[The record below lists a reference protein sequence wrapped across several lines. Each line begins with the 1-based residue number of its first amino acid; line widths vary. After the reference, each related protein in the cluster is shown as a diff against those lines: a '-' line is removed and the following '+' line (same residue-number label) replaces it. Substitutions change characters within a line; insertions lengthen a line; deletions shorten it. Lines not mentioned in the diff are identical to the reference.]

1 MVYFSY
7 CIMILALG
15 LIPRSTAWRTRS
27 LLGSRSFRSSFV
39 VMSNTEKSS
48 TVSELVAYRG
58 KDSHLI
64 NALQLLSKKR
74 GCIIYPETHGIQ
86 TDETM
91 ITWSMHRKRLQLDCT
106 ILEPL
111 FLGKR
116 QLTVEDTARVWD
128 EILTSRNIL
137 LNRYSKLEQEEEVPN
152 APTDGTSLP
161 GKNKKE
167 TFIGV
172 NLGDGGRLQ
181 SELNTALAAV
191 QKASFMSRS
200 LQRSLLYGG
209 SNGNNN
215 KVSISKDDKS
225 PVTIADFAVQA
236 LVIHSL
242 SQAFPQDKFIAE
254 EDSELLRS
262 DVAIREGV
270 LTALKS
276 VAPIVPWT
284 EELLYST
291 IDKGMFDGS
300 APRVWVL
307 DPVDGNTC
315 NTWHHI
321 TSYRNLPYHLPSF
334 HILSICK
341 HLTHLL
347 SPRMLSISI
356 YPTPSPLFLLFYCP
370 SIATVLYQVPKG
382 SCVVNIIALLW
393 PF

>member
-1 MVYFSY
+1 MQSMVCFLLY
-7 CIMILALG
+7 CIPMILALG
-15 LIPRSTAWRTRS
+15 LIPRNTAWRTRS
-27 LLGSRSFRSSFV
+27 LLGTRSFRSSFV

-74 GCIIYPETHGIQ
+74 GCVIYPETHGIQ

-91 ITWSMHRKRLQLDCT
+91 ITWSMHRKRFQLDCT

-137 LNRYSKLEQEEEVPN
+137 LNRYSKLEKEEEVPN
-152 APTDGTSLP
+152 DTADGTSLP
-161 GKNKKE
+161 DKNKKE

-200 LQRSLLYGG
+200 LQRSLLYGDG
-209 SNGNNN
+209 SNGSNNN

-276 VAPIVPWT
+276 VAPTVPWT
-284 EELLYST
+284 EEMLYST
-291 IDKGMFDGS
+291 IDKGMFDGT

-307 DPVDGNTC
+307 DPVDGNT
-315 NTWHHI
+315 
-321 TSYRNLPYHLPSF
+321 
-334 HILSICK
+334 
-341 HLTHLL
+341 
-347 SPRMLSISI
+347 
-356 YPTPSPLFLLFYCP
+356 
-370 SIATVLYQVPKG
+370 
-382 SCVVNIIALLW
+382 
-393 PF
+393 

>member
-1 MVYFSY
+1 MAS
-7 CIMILALG
+7 A
-15 LIPRSTAWRTRS
+15 
-27 LLGSRSFRSSFV
+27 
-39 VMSNTEKSS
+39 EKS
-48 TVSELVAYRG
+48 TTASELVAYRG
-58 KDSHLI
+58 KDSHLLSS
-64 NALQLLSKKR
+64 LQLLSKKR
-74 GCIIYPETHGIQ
+74 GCTLYTETHGTQ

-91 ITWSMHRKRLQLDCT
+91 ITWSMHRKRLQVDCT

-128 EILTSRNIL
+128 EILAARDKVL
-137 LNRYSKLEQEEEVPN
+137 DRYSQLEQVEKASDSAQNTENVED
-152 APTDGTSLP
+152 ATADCTSLP
-161 GKNKKE
+161 DKNRKE

-200 LQRSLLYGG
+200 LQRYLLNGG
-209 SNGNNN
+209 ENNDNSGTGSIN
-215 KVSISKDDKS
+215 KGDKS

-236 LVIHSL
+236 LVIYCL

-276 VAPIVPWT
+276 AAPTVPWT
-284 EELLYST
+284 EEMLYST
-291 IDKGMFDGS
+291 IDKGMFEGS

-307 DPVDGNTC
+307 DPVDGNTR
-315 NTWHHI
+315 THPIISHLIITRHI
-321 TSYRNLPYHLPSF
+321 ITNRIITNPIISHLIDPRLQLSINLPIP
-334 HILSICK
+334 
-341 HLTHLL
+341 
-347 SPRMLSISI
+347 SI
-356 YPTPSPLFLLFYCP
+356 YDLHLCHPIDLLIP
-370 SIATVLYQVPKG
+370 PHST
-382 SCVVNIIALLW
+382 IILLCQQRHQRVYAWRALLHCVG
-393 PF
+393 PFDRREVHPGHIGMSQFAFEKCA